1 MAYIGRQQDGFGV
14 RSRFIF
20 TATGGQTTFTTD
32 DSSNALSYSDG
43 AYVDVY
49 LNGVLLD
56 PSDYTATSLTSIV
69 LDSGAS
75 ANDTLEV
82 IVYDIFS
89 VFSGTFT
96 NGITANEATV
106 TGDLTVDTNTLYV
119 DSTNNR
125 VGIGTSSPSAS
136 LSFSNTVG
144 TAGDADKI
152 TLFGS
157 SGDSGLY
164 GFGIS
169 NNQLNYLTG
178 ANASHV
184 FYTGG
189 DTATTERMRIDSS
202 GNVGIGTTSPSDYF
216 SGADQLVISGG
227 SGDGGITINA
237 GTSSDSRIH
246 FADGTSGSEAYR
258 GIVAY
263 DHANDSLR
271 FVSSGSE
278 AMRIDSSGRVLQGTS
293 SAPLKWWNGT
303 TYGNLNLIEN
313 NNQTNANFYVTQG
326 LVRNTADSEAAQLGF
341 AKSRGTTS
349 GSATVI
355 QNGDA
360 LGILTFQGADG
371 TNYVEGARISA
382 TCDGTPSGNDMP
394 TRLQFYTTADGN
406 QTVTERMRISS
417 AGGIGGRT
425 TSPRSDIVFTSGTT
439 VSTKRWGF
447 GGALG
452 SGSNDA
458 FYIIN
463 EGNVGQ
469 YMAHGAQSWIAHSDE
484 RIKEN
489 ITDVGEVLPTLL
501 NMRCVK
507 YNLISNPE
515 DTKIGFIA
523 QDWET
528 SFPELIDE
536 NVHLVLEDNGTIGV
550 HDNSDSETPVKAMS
564 YTETIPLLLKAIQEQ
579 QVIIENLKSRIE
591 TLENA

>member
-1 MAYIGRQQDGFGV
+1 
-14 RSRFIF
+14 
-20 TATGGQTTFTTD
+20 
-32 DSSNALSYSDG
+32 
-43 AYVDVY
+43 
-49 LNGVLLD
+49 
-56 PSDYTATSLTSIV
+56 
-69 LDSGAS
+69 
-75 ANDTLEV
+75 
-82 IVYDIFS
+82 
-89 VFSGTFT
+89 
-96 NGITANEATV
+96 EATV

-278 AMRIDSSGRVLQGTS
+278 AMRIDSS
-293 SAPLKWWNGT
+293 
-303 TYGNLNLIEN
+303 
-313 NNQTNANFYVTQG
+313 
-326 LVRNTADSEAAQLGF
+326 
-341 AKSRGTTS
+341 
-349 GSATVI
+349 
-355 QNGDA
+355 
-360 LGILTFQGADG
+360 
-371 TNYVEGARISA
+371 
-382 TCDGTPSGNDMP
+382 
-394 TRLQFYTTADGN
+394 
-406 QTVTERMRISS
+406 
-417 AGGIGGRT
+417 
-425 TSPRSDIVFTSGTT
+425 
-439 VSTKRWGF
+439 
-447 GGALG
+447 
-452 SGSNDA
+452 
-458 FYIIN
+458 
-463 EGNVGQ
+463 
-469 YMAHGAQSWIAHSDE
+469 
-484 RIKEN
+484 
-489 ITDVGEVLPTLL
+489 
-501 NMRCVK
+501 
-507 YNLISNPE
+507 
-515 DTKIGFIA
+515 
-523 QDWET
+523 
-528 SFPELIDE
+528 
-536 NVHLVLEDNGTIGV
+536 
-550 HDNSDSETPVKAMS
+550 
-564 YTETIPLLLKAIQEQ
+564 
-579 QVIIENLKSRIE
+579 
-591 TLENA
+591 

>member
-1 MAYIGRQQDGFGV
+1 
-14 RSRFIF
+14 
-20 TATGGQTTFTTD
+20 
-32 DSSNALSYSDG
+32 
-43 AYVDVY
+43 
-49 LNGVLLD
+49 
-56 PSDYTATSLTSIV
+56 
-69 LDSGAS
+69 
-75 ANDTLEV
+75 
-82 IVYDIFS
+82 
-89 VFSGTFT
+89 
-96 NGITANEATV
+96 
-106 TGDLTVDTNTLYV
+106 
-119 DSTNNR
+119 
-125 VGIGTSSPSAS
+125 
-136 LSFSNTVG
+136 
-144 TAGDADKI
+144 
-152 TLFGS
+152 
-157 SGDSGLY
+157 
-164 GFGIS
+164 
-169 NNQLNYLTG
+169 
-178 ANASHV
+178 
-184 FYTGG
+184 
-189 DTATTERMRIDSS
+189 
-202 GNVGIGTTSPSDYF
+202 
-216 SGADQLVISGG
+216 
-227 SGDGGITINA
+227 
-237 GTSSDSRIH
+237 
-246 FADGTSGSEAYR
+246 
-258 GIVAY
+258 
-263 DHANDSLR
+263 R

-469 YMAHGAQSWIAHSDE
+469 YMAHGAQSWTAHSDE